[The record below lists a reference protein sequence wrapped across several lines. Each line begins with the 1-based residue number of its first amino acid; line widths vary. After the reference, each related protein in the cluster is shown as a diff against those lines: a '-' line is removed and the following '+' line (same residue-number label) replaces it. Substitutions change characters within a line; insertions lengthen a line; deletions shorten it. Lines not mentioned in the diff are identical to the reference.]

1 MQEFYINQ
9 NSTLPEVRMDLILD
23 GRHQYRNFYD
33 AIQNADITFS
43 MLNYDTNIYKII
55 NAPCYIKLK
64 EGDEEGCS
72 DEYVICHSWLKRETN
87 EKGMFK
93 GIFNITF
100 NGDLTNEDGTNYP
113 NGLLGMPIREELL
126 IKIL

>member
-23 GRHQYRNFYD
+23 GRNQYRNFYD

-43 MLNYDTNIYKII
+43 MLNIDTNIYKVI

-64 EGDEEGCS
+64 DGDEEGCE

-93 GIFNITF
+93 GIFNINF
-100 NGDLTNEDGTNYP
+100 NGDLTNEEGTNYP
-113 NGLLGMPIREELL
+113 KGLLGMPIREELL